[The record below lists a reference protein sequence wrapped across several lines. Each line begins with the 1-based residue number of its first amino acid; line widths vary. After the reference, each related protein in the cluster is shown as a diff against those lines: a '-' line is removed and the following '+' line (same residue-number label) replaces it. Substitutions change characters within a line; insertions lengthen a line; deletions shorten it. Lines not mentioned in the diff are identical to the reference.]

1 MTLRAALGN
10 FVERRPFS
18 IIIFNRRTRVTDGQ
32 SCKPRAI
39 EIPNIHLSFAGITI
53 EWVIVWKFGL
63 RI

>member
-53 EWVIVWKFGL
+53 E
-63 RI
+63 